1 MMIETMNGVPR
12 AQVVTTERLHLLA
25 KGRALAERLREL
37 EQPAGGGRARGGA
50 RLDGYPDGGLG
61 VDRVQRHSIRDGV

>member
-25 KGRALAERLREL
+25 EGRALKERLREL
-37 EQPAGGGRARGGA
+37 EQ
-50 RLDGYPDGGLG
+50 
-61 VDRVQRHSIRDGV
+61 